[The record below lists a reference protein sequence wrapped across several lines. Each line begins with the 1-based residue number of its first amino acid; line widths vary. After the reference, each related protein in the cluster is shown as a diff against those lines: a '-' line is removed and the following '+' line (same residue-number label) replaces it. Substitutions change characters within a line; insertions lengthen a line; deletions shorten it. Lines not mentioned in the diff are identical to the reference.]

1 MDKTFPTTGP
11 ASLYV
16 ELGSGTVDVHT
27 AETAETRVSVHG
39 HGVED
44 VTVEQRGDQ
53 IVVIAPPRRGS
64 IFGFASDVT
73 VRVTMPHG
81 SDLVTKLGSADL
93 VATGRYGAGRVR
105 SGSGD
110 VHVDELSD
118 AAVVQTGSGDISIT
132 SCHGHLR
139 VKSGSGAV
147 HLGRAAGSTA
157 VVSGSGRI
165 TVDGTEDELV
175 AKSGSGDIRVGDA
188 RTDVSLSSGSGDLQ
202 VESIR
207 RGVLKAKAA
216 SGDIAVGVPPGI
228 PVWTDVSC
236 VSGSVQ
242 TNLEGAGQ
250 PEDGQDYIEI
260 RATTVSGDIHLNQI

>member
-16 ELGSGTVDVHT
+16 ELGSGTVEVRT
-27 AETAETRVSVHG
+27 TETPETSVHVDG
-39 HGVED
+39 HGAED
-44 VTVEQRGDQ
+44 VTVEQRGEQ
-53 IVVIAPPRRGS
+53 VVVIAPPRRS
-64 IFGFASDVT
+64 IFGFGNDLA
-73 VRVTMPHG
+73 VRVTLPHD
-81 SDLVTKLGSADL
+81 SDLATKLGSADL
-93 VATGRYGAGRVR
+93 VATGRYGACRVK

-110 VHVDELSD
+110 VHIDELTD
-118 AAVVQTGSGDISIT
+118 AAVVQTGSGDIRIDRSLD
-132 SCHGHLR
+132 HLR
-139 VKSGSGAV
+139 IKSGSGSV
-147 HLGRAAGSTA
+147 HVGRVAGSTA

-165 TVDGTEDELV
+165 TVDDTEDELV
-175 AKSGSGDIRVGDA
+175 AKSGSGDIRIGDA

-216 SGDIAVGVPPGI
+216 SGDIAVGVPPGV

-242 TNLEGAGQ
+242 TNLQGAGQ

-260 RATTVSGDIHLNQI
+260 RATTVSGDINLNQL